1 VSESAPPDPTSS
13 PSDPSTSS
21 STSSAAPRSAAELIP
36 TLIGEGFE
44 GSGSSAA
51 HVKAVL
57 GDRKGPVG
65 AAWITALATPSAGHS
80 AFLVVARPGLAV
92 RPHTL
97 FVPTATTTEP
107 EHSRV
112 TWGGAQAGVAT
123 GVLDALSTHLIPFEI
138 ADGAVLIASVWVDPA
153 ATTAHQ
159 DAVFVNNRVAMLAAL
174 RSAVSGRPTAEE
186 VLNDDEGIWNPF
198 FSPT

>member
-1 VSESAPPDPTSS
+1 VSDDDPTVS
-13 PSDPSTSS
+13 PPH
-21 STSSAAPRSAAELIP
+21 SAAPSGPAAPPAPDLIP
-36 TLIGEGFE
+36 ILIGEGFE

-51 HVKAVL
+51 HIKAVL
-57 GDRKGPVG
+57 GDRRGSVG

-80 AFLVVARPGLAV
+80 PFLVVARPGLAV

-112 TWGGAQAGVAT
+112 TWGAAQAGVAT
-123 GVLDALSTHLIPFEI
+123 GVLDAISTRLIPSDI

-153 ATTAHQ
+153 ATSAHQ

-174 RSAVSGRPTAEE
+174 RSAVSGRPTADE

-198 FSPT
+198 FTPT